1 MSLTSVP
8 SPIGEVF
15 VLDSW
20 VFLERALKGV
30 RVQRL
35 DALIEMAAASQV
47 TLLLSEMNLGEIFYL
62 VSKQKGEATAE
73 AVLQTILQLP
83 IAVVPVLSG
92 DVMNAAR
99 LKAGTTLSYADCF
112 CAVLALRFGASIVT
126 GDPDFLKLQPSG
138 LLRVDWVGA

>member
-1 MSLTSVP
+1 MSLTSDP
-8 SPIGEVF
+8 SPLGEVF

-20 VFLERALKGV
+20 IFLERALKGI

-35 DALIEMAAASQV
+35 DVLIERAAASQA
-47 TLLLSEMNLGEIFYL
+47 TLLLNEMNLGEIFYMI
-62 VSKQKGEATAE
+62 SKQKGEAVAETA
-73 AVLQTILQLP
+73 VRSIMKLP

-92 DVMNAAR
+92 DVMNAAK

-112 CAVLALRFGASIVT
+112 CAVLALRFGATVVT
-126 GDPDFLKLQPSG
+126 GDPDFLKLQQSG

>member
-20 VFLERALKGV
+20 VFLERALKGA

-35 DALIEMAAASQV
+35 DALIENAAASQV

-62 VSKQKGEATAE
+62 VSKQKGEAAAE
-73 AVLQTILQLP
+73 AVL
-83 IAVVPVLSG
+83 
-92 DVMNAAR
+92 
-99 LKAGTTLSYADCF
+99 
-112 CAVLALRFGASIVT
+112 
-126 GDPDFLKLQPSG
+126 
-138 LLRVDWVGA
+138 